1 MKETAVTKK
10 NLEASI
16 DVDATPEQAWTMLS
30 DLKRMPEWSPQC
42 TAMWP
47 LGALR
52 EGTITVNMNRQGRK
66 YWPTASKV
74 VRLEPNRAI
83 AFRTLTNNSVWTFEI
98 TPTTTG
104 SRLTETRTV
113 PADGTTWVSETI
125 VAHVLG
131 GEEDFDAEMLDGMNA
146 TLANIKAAVERTAT
160 PKLNYS

>member
-16 DVDATPEQAWTMLS
+16 DIDATPERAWTMLS

-47 LGALR
+47 LGTLR

-98 TPTTTG
+98 TATTTG

-125 VAHVLG
+125 VEHVLG

-146 TLANIKAAVERTAT
+146 TLANIKAAVERTVT
-160 PKLNYS
+160 PKLNYT